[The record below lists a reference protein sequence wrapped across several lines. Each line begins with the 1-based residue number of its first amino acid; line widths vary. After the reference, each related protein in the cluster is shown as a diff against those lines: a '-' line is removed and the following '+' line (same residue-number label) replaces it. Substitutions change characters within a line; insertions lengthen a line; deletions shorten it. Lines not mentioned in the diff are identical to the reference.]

1 MFLSTWTFVGEG
13 NPDYLRENQS
23 HINFSK
29 RQKAAEI
36 MQQIQLYQS
45 TSYNLEQ
52 SRAIS
57 DFLDNAFGREQDE
70 GVSPSLESLT
80 AHKLILLPRLCGSFP

>member
-1 MFLSTWTFVGEG
+1 MIRAGVFLSTWTFVGEG

-70 GVSPSLESLT
+70 GVSSHFTDFSR
-80 AHKLILLPRLCGSFP
+80 ARADSSA